1 MTFGALQARVASIQ
15 KLIVAAGVAMRLPD
29 QRRSTAEKVEL
40 EYYSQQSKNEALVD
54 AFRAIRARFA
64 DEEHR
69 QGEIARDR
77 ELKRIASELDRLR
90 ADLPDLAASARFDL
104 LDTILEFRK

>member
-1 MTFGALQARVASIQ
+1 MTFGDLQDRVASIQ
-15 KLIVAAGVAMRLPD
+15 KLIVEAGVAMRLPD
-29 QRRSTAEKVEL
+29 QRHADAMRLRLDNEWR
-40 EYYSQQSKNEALVD
+40 NEAYV
-54 AFRAIRARFA
+54 AGFKIIRERYAA
-64 DEEHR
+64 EERR